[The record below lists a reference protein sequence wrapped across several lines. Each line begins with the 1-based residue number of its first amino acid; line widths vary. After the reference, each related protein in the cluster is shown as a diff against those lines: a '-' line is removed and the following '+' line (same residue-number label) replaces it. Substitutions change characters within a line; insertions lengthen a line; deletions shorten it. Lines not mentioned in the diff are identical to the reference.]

1 MRFPKC
7 VLWGPL
13 ALCCGVAPTSRQEAE
28 GRGGELH
35 EDSLRKRKREM
46 PMLGQREQEKQGER
60 EIDRETDR

>member
-35 EDSLRKRKREM
+35 EDSLRKRRRENVKAE
-46 PMLGQREQEKQGER
+46 GA
-60 EIDRETDR
+60 RETGR